1 MTSAKVVAT
10 TAQDEVIGYAYLA
23 DREQHIVY
31 EVGGAVHPAYWGQG
45 ISGRLIDWAK
55 QQARLLST
63 HAPAAVKTVL
73 QANLHTAER
82 EAIQLFTRRGST
94 KVREWLHLVIELQTP
109 PQLPCLPTGWLLR
122 PMDLDNDWELV
133 GPAMDEAF
141 ADHWGAIALSL
152 PVTEM
157 EEPAI
162 DADVAEDESY
172 SNAPG
177 FGFVL
182 LDNDRAVGGVLCNAR
197 LVERDDTGRVGS
209 LFVRPTYRRQGV
221 GRAFMLEIHPGNEVR
236 QLHLKAPT
244 AK

>member
-1 MTSAKVVAT
+1 
-10 TAQDEVIGYAYLA
+10 
-23 DREQHIVY
+23 
-31 EVGGAVHPAYWGQG
+31 
-45 ISGRLIDWAK
+45 
-55 QQARLLST
+55 
-63 HAPAAVKTVL
+63 
-73 QANLHTAER
+73 
-82 EAIQLFTRRGST
+82 
-94 KVREWLHLVIELQTP
+94 
-109 PQLPCLPTGWLLR
+109 
-122 PMDLDNDWELV
+122 MDLDSDWELV

-152 PVTEM
+152 PETEM

-177 FGFVL
+177 FCFVL

-209 LFVRPTYRRQGV
+209 LFVRPTYRRQGM
-221 GRAFMLEIHPGNEVR
+221 GRALLMLEIHPGNEVR